1 MVRRDPAAGERLGR
15 LLDQLEAWASGL
27 GPADLAAPTPR
38 GVPAGEI
45 VERLRVTRAAA
56 SALAPAAALL
66 AEASVVTD
74 ADALA
79 AALPA
84 DPPPV
89 PRASLAAA
97 VRTTLG
103 VLAERHPGHVLEVRV
118 PPWGAVQIGRPGVAS
133 VHRRGTPPNVVETD
147 APTWLRLAAGSLDW
161 ADAVAAHAVS
171 ASGPHAQLG
180 DLLPLV

>member
-1 MVRRDPAAGERLGR
+1 MVRRDPAAAERLTR
-15 LLDQLEAWASGL
+15 LLDHLDAWASGL
-27 GPADLAAPTPR
+27 GPADLATPTRR
-38 GVPAGEI
+38 GASVG
-45 VERLRVTRAAA
+45 VVVDRLREARAAA
-56 SALAPAAALL
+56 SALNPGDALRLEAA
-66 AEASVVTD
+66 VVTD

-79 AALPA
+79 AALPGG
-84 DPPPV
+84 PPPV

-103 VLAERHPGHVLEVRV
+103 VLAERHPGQVIEVRV
-118 PPWGAVQIGRPGVAS
+118 PPWGAVQVGRPGVAS

-147 APTWLRLAAGSLDW
+147 AATWLRLAAGTLAW

-180 DLLPLV
+180 DLLPLA